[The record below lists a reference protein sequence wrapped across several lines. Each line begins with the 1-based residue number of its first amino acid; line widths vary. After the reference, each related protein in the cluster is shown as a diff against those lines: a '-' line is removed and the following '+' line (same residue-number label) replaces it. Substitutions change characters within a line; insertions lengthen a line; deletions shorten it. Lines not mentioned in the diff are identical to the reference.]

1 MVDYPTMEIPP
12 AMREMAEQNMKQAHA
27 AYEQLTDF
35 VTHAMDNL
43 MGAMPENS
51 RVRRLQRCPDP
62 SHGLREGKCRHGF
75 QLRREGLQCTNLAGN
90 FGASD
95 AIRSRPDEGL
105 YLTHAGTL
113 RPDRGGFPKDTT
125 RLMVPSGRSS
135 GQMKKKA
142 ANYVQ
147 RLEKSREEPRRLD
160 YGYDL
165 QRKTIFF
172 RWEKV
177 EFS

>member
-1 MVDYPTMEIPP
+1 
-12 AMREMAEQNMKQAHA
+12 
-27 AYEQLTDF
+27 
-35 VTHAMDNL
+35 
-43 MGAMPENS
+43 
-51 RVRRLQRCPDP
+51 
-62 SHGLREGKCRHGF
+62 
-75 QLRREGLQCTNLAGN
+75 
-90 FGASD
+90 
-95 AIRSRPDEGL
+95 
-105 YLTHAGTL
+105 
-113 RPDRGGFPKDTT
+113 
-125 RLMVPSGRSS
+125 MVPSGRSS